1 MSEQAEID
9 QLRNEAPIETADD
22 ATPAAPAAQAAPT
35 IDAFKP
41 LCVELVRGFGF
52 AVTQRAKAAPL
63 ANDEIDRIA
72 SALAGVAACY
82 DLARLD
88 ARTAAWLTLGIAVSS
103 VAIPRLQA
111 PKIEAPAPQPA
122 PADDASSA

>member
-9 QLRNEAPIETADD
+9 ALRAEAPIEQDQPA
-22 ATPAAPAAQAAPT
+22 PAAPAPGVPT
-35 IDAFKP
+35 ADAFKP

-52 AVTQRAKAAPL
+52 AVTQRAKTSPL
-63 ANDEIDRIA
+63 APEEIERVA

-82 DLARLD
+82 DLSRLD
-88 ARTAAWLTLGIAVSS
+88 ARTAAWLTLGVAVSS

-111 PKIEAPAPQPA
+111 PKIEAPAPQPE
-122 PADDASSA
+122 PAADAVSA